1 MSTEKPKNK
10 LFLKNKEFWLKNE
23 QKIVLIF
30 GLILVAILAFEAG
43 VMKGQNSSK
52 SALIIEK
59 PAQCSSISN
68 TSQDSQKTQN
78 LTSGE
83 VSTKI
88 GGETA
93 KSCQFVASK
102 NSDKYHKNTCAIGK
116 KIKPENK
123 VCFDTE
129 QEAIDKGLKRAGCC
143 FK

>member
-1 MSTEKPKNK
+1 MSTEKPKNT
-10 LFLKNKEFWLKNE
+10 LFLKIKEFWLENE
-23 QKIVLIF
+23 QKIILLF
-30 GLILVAILAFEAG
+30 GLILVAVLAFEIG
-43 VMKGQNSSK
+43 VMKGQNYSK

-59 PAQCSSISN
+59 TAQSSSV
-68 TSQDSQKTQN
+68 SDMPKDSQETQN

-88 GGETA
+88 GEDTA
-93 KSCQFVASK
+93 KNCQFVASK

-123 VCFDTE
+123 VCFGTE
-129 QEAIDKGLKRAGCC
+129 QEAIDKGLKKAGCC